1 MDQNFNN
8 PYGNQFGG
16 QNQFNNQ
23 YGGQNQFN
31 AQYGNQYNN
40 AYADQNPYA
49 QANVQYNNQYSQF
62 NAQYNNQYAQFNA
75 QNAGFNAQN
84 AQFANQYGAGF
95 GMQGFQPG
103 AGMGQAMPGRSGGP
117 TSFSG
122 IVSEVTET
130 LQQKVV
136 AKSFLY
142 MVVALIVTA
151 IAAFAAPQA
160 MAKILIT
167 HPSAIFGLVGL
178 ELVIVIVSNIAIK
191 KNNAALTVVLYT
203 VYSFLTGATLGV
215 VFWAYQLG
223 SVVAIFLM
231 TSAIFAIMAVY
242 GMVTK
247 RDLSS
252 LGSILLMS
260 ILGIIIVS
268 TVNILFLHSEG
279 LELAI
284 SYLGVAIF
292 IGFTAYD
299 TQKIK
304 QKVAYADSA
313 NTEVLALSGAFQ
325 LYLDF
330 INIFIRLLSIMGRRK

>member
-8 PYGNQFGG
+8 PYN
-16 QNQFNNQ
+16 NQFNNQ
-23 YGGQNQFN
+23 YGGQNQFNAQYGNQYNQFN

-49 QANVQYNNQYSQF
+49 QANAQYNNQYSQF
-62 NAQYNNQYAQFNA
+62 NAQYNNQYSQFTA
-75 QNAGFNAQN
+75 QNAGFNG
-84 AQFANQYGAGF
+84 QYGGAFVG
-95 GMQGFQPG
+95 QGFQP
-103 AGMGQAMPGRSGGP
+103 GMGQAMPGRNGGP
-117 TSFSG
+117 ASFSG

-260 ILGIIIVS
+260 ILGIIIV
-268 TVNILFLHSEG
+268 
-279 LELAI
+279 
-284 SYLGVAIF
+284 
-292 IGFTAYD
+292 
-299 TQKIK
+299 
-304 QKVAYADSA
+304 
-313 NTEVLALSGAFQ
+313 
-325 LYLDF
+325 
-330 INIFIRLLSIMGRRK
+330 